1 MKNMNRLAGA
11 ALALLV
17 SISLSSVARAQLT
30 FRYEEAGG
38 GHAIGDAFTGGGF
51 RINLQDFD
59 MGTLYPSLGATGTSV
74 GFGQGGGSAT
84 VQAGVTALDGTQ
96 SAGATGART
105 TLTTINGVGQ
115 AGTLGNEDS
124 WGIARI
130 TQITDSAGFV
140 IWSETGKNQQLTVVF
155 YGEKDFYIRQLASG
169 FQQID
174 GVGLHVDLYL
184 QDKTNGSYTAYDPTL
199 GSGGRIDISH
209 YATVTDS
216 NGTTA
221 ALGVP
226 ILTTVSTSDFIHD
239 AGTLGGLATEFTSNF
254 NQTSGGDGQAYLSV
268 TGGTQGSQFNTD
280 GFVSPFGTGRT
291 ADLFAQFTTRAILG
305 TPDAVSDWLVSSN
318 DPVRGALAV
327 AVPEASTM
335 MAGAAGLLIV
345 GATLYRRIKL
355 QRAKNP

>member
-1 MKNMNRLAGA
+1 MKNMHRLAGA

-17 SISLSSVARAQLT
+17 SISLSPAARAQLT

-59 MGTLYPSLGATGTSV
+59 MGSLYPSLGPTGTSV
-74 GFGQGGGSAT
+74 GFGQGGSAGS
-84 VQAGVTALDGTQ
+84 VQAGITTLDGTQ
-96 SAGATGART
+96 MSGATGARP

-115 AGTLGNEDS
+115 AGTLGNDDS

-130 TQITDSAGFV
+130 TQITDAAGFV
-140 IWSETGKNQQLTVVF
+140 IWSEAGKNQQLTVVF

-184 QDKTNGSYTAYDPTL
+184 QDKTNGSYTPYNPTL
-199 GSGGRIDISH
+199 GSGGRIDLNH
-209 YATVTDS
+209 YTTVTDS

-268 TGGTQGSQFNTD
+268 TGGTMSSNFNTD

-305 TPDAVSDWLVSSN
+305 GPDAVSDWLVSSN
-318 DPVRGALAV
+318 DPVRGTFTT

-335 MAGAAGLLIV
+335 WAGAAGLMIV
-345 GATLYRRIKL
+345 AAALYRRKKL
-355 QRAKNP
+355 QTPKNA

>member
-1 MKNMNRLAGA
+1 MTRLTGA

-17 SISLSSVARAQLT
+17 SIGLSSVARAQLT
-30 FRYEEAGG
+30 LSYEEAGG
-38 GHAIGDAFTGGGF
+38 GHNIGDAFTGGGF
-51 RINLQDFD
+51 RINLGDFD
-59 MGTLYPSLGATGTSV
+59 MGSLYPSLGPTGTAV
-74 GFGQGGGSAT
+74 GSGQNGTTSG
-84 VQAGVTALDGTQ
+84 VQNGIAALDGTQ
-96 SAGATGART
+96 MQGATGART

-115 AGTLGNEDS
+115 AGTSGTEDS

-130 TQITDSAGFV
+130 TQITDASGFV
-140 IWSETGKNQQLTVVF
+140 IWSEAAKNQQLTVIF

-184 QDKTNGSYTAYDPTL
+184 QDKSNGSYTPYDPTN
-199 GSGGRIDISH
+199 GSAGRIDLSH

-226 ILTTVSTSDFIHD
+226 ILTTVSTSGFIHD
-239 AGTLGGLATEFTSNF
+239 AGVLGGLDTEFTSNF

-268 TGGTQGSQFNTD
+268 TGGTMAANFNTD
-280 GFVSPFGTGRT
+280 AFSSPFGAGTT

-305 TPDAVSDWLVSSN
+305 SPDAVSDWLVSSN
-318 DPVRGALAV
+318 DPVRGALTT

-335 MAGAAGLLIV
+335 MAGAAGLLLV
-345 GATLYRRIKL
+345 GATLYRRKK
-355 QRAKNP
+355 QQAAKSA

>member
-1 MKNMNRLAGA
+1 MKNMHRLAGA

-17 SISLSSVARAQLT
+17 SISLSPVARAQLT
-30 FRYEEAGG
+30 LRYEEAGG

-59 MGTLYPSLGATGTSV
+59 MGSLYPNLGATGTSV
-74 GFGQGGGSAT
+74 GFGQGGSAVS
-84 VQAGVTALDGTQ
+84 VQTGISTLDGTQ
-96 SAGATGART
+96 MSGATGART

-115 AGTLGNEDS
+115 TGTLGTEDS

-130 TQITDSAGFV
+130 TQITDSSGFV
-140 IWSETGKNQQLTVVF
+140 IWSEAAKNQQLTVVF

-184 QDKTNGSYTAYDPTL
+184 QDKSNGSYTAYDPTL
-199 GSGGRIDISH
+199 GSGGRIDLNH

-239 AGTLGGLATEFTSNF
+239 AGTLGGMSTEFTSNF

-268 TGGTQGSQFNTD
+268 TGGTMAANFNTD
-280 GFVSPFGTGRT
+280 SFVSPFGTGRT

-305 TPDAVSDWLVSSN
+305 GPDGVADWLVSSN
-318 DPVRGALAV
+318 DPVRGELTT

-335 MAGAAGLLIV
+335 WAGAAGLMIV
-345 GATLYRRIKL
+345 AAALYRRKKL
-355 QRAKNP
+355 QAPKNA